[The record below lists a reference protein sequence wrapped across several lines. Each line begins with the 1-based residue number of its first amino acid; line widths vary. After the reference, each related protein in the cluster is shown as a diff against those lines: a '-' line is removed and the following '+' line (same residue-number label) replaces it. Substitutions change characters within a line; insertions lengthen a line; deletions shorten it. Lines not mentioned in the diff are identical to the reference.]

1 MKSKQYVYVITII
14 FILSLIPLYII
25 GKYNHP
31 SVDDYYYG
39 VETAKVYRD
48 TGSVSQVIS
57 TSFDEMKNT
66 YNDWQGNFA
75 AIFLMRL
82 QPAVFRLCIIIC
94 YTYKRICCR
103 HACIHI

>member
-39 VETAKVYRD
+39 VETAKVYRG
-48 TGSVSQVIS
+48 TGSVSQVN
-57 TSFDEMKNT
+57 TTFFDEMKKTDNELH
-66 YNDWQGNFA
+66 GKFSSV
-75 AIFLMRL
+75 FLYHVH
-82 QPAVFRLCIIIC
+82 PA
-94 YTYKRICCR
+94 
-103 HACIHI
+103 

>member
-1 MKSKQYVYVITII
+1 M
-14 FILSLIPLYII
+14 
-25 GKYNHP
+25 
-31 SVDDYYYG
+31 DDYYYG

-82 QPAVFRLCIIIC
+82 QPAVFGESAYVLSSVILISAFVAAMLAFI
-94 YTYKRICCR
+94 YNF
-103 HACIHI
+103 

>member
-57 TSFDEMKNT
+57 TSFDEMKIPT
-66 YNDWQGNFA
+66 MTGR
-75 AIFLMRL
+75 AILPLFSLCACNL
-82 QPAVFRLCIIIC
+82 PYSVNPAMYYHLL
-94 YTYKRICCR
+94 YL
-103 HACIHI
+103 